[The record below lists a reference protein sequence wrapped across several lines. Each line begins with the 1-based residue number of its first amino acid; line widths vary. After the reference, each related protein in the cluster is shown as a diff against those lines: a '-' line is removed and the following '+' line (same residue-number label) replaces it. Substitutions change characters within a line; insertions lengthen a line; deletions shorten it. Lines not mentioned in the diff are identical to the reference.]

1 MHVKHY
7 GMYVAYPPTVD
18 LRDQGLGRHLA
29 MFLNGAHELSDVRFT
44 IVCPSWTK
52 ESLQELFES
61 EQVPSQVYTLS
72 CPAGKPYILRLY
84 EFIKKYRKNRNRT
97 GWFSRF
103 SSSLAIQAKHAW
115 RTITSRAVAV
125 HDVRTLLVLLAFAMP
140 SLIFVFPLA
149 ILAAPII
156 LFSVLARWISL
167 LSPLLTHRIQH
178 IRWVR
183 LVQKSALLLDKPEN
197 KDWVLGLFDEMQERE
212 MARMQKIVEKTDAL
226 AWYCPTAFWP
236 SFHSIKAPR
245 LMCVPDVVLSDFPV
259 GFASVGGERFAR
271 TFETIEKSIKLCE
284 HFVTY
289 SESVKWKTLVE
300 QFGVEAKKVVVIPHA
315 PNVLRRTVDIS
326 GFPDNELTSRYYCQ
340 SQLRNAF
347 QRGANPAYTSLLQ
360 VGSLN
365 FIFYASQFRPNK
377 NVLTLLR
384 AYEHLLRR
392 RYIGHKLIL
401 TGNPSL
407 MPEIGNFVSEKRL
420 QNDVIFLPGLT
431 ATELAACYKLADLAV
446 NPTLSEGGCP
456 FTFTEAL
463 SVGTPVVMSRI
474 DVAEEVL
481 SDPVLRGVTF
491 FDPYSWQDCA
501 ERIEWAL
508 KNKKYLLEIQSKAF
522 DVLAERSWSDVV
534 REHIQVL
541 DNISNHREP
550 LVNG

>member
-29 MFLNGAHELSDVRFT
+29 MFLNGAHELSNVKFT

-61 EQVPSQVYTLS
+61 EKVPSQVYTLS
-72 CPAGKPYILRLY
+72 CPDGKPYILRLY
-84 EFIKKYRKNRNRT
+84 EFLKKYNKNRGRRS
-97 GWFSRF
+97 WFSRF
-103 SSSLAIQAKHAW
+103 SSNLAVQAKRGW
-115 RTITSRAVAV
+115 RAFTSRAVAV
-125 HDVRTLLVLLAFAMP
+125 HNFRTLVVFLAFVIP
-140 SLIFVFPLA
+140 SSIIVFPLA
-149 ILAAPII
+149 ILATPII
-156 LFSVLARWISL
+156 LFSVLVRWISVL
-167 LSPLLTHRIQH
+167 RPFLTYRVQH
-178 IRWVR
+178 MRWVR
-183 LVQKSALLLDKPEN
+183 LVRKSALLLDKPEN

-212 MARMQKIVEKTDAL
+212 MSRMQRIVEKTDAL

-271 TFETIEKSIKLCE
+271 TFEIIEKSIRLCDY
-284 HFVTY
+284 FVTY

-300 QFGVEAKKVVVIPHA
+300 QYGVPANKVAVIPHA
-315 PNVLRRTVDIS
+315 PNILSRAVDIR

-340 SQLRNAF
+340 SQLRNAL
-347 QRGANPAYTSLLQ
+347 QRGSNPAYTSVLQ
-360 VGSLN
+360 VAALEY
-365 FIFYASQFRPNK
+365 IFYASQFRPNK

-384 AYEHLLRR
+384 AYEYILRK
-392 RYIGHKLIL
+392 RYVSHKLIL

-407 MPEIGNFVSEKRL
+407 MPEIGHFVSEKRL

-456 FTFTEAL
+456 FTFSEAL
-463 SVGTPVVMSRI
+463 SVGTPVVMSSI
-474 DVAEEVL
+474 PVAEEVL
-481 SDPVLRGVTF
+481 SDPELQGVTF

-508 KNKKYLLEIQSKAF
+508 KNRVELLRVQDKAF
-522 DVLAERSWSDVV
+522 AVFAKRSWSDVV
-534 REHIQVL
+534 KEHIQVL
-541 DNISNHREP
+541 DDISTN
-550 LVNG
+550 